1 MAESIKVFTS
11 VGWGPC
17 HMVKVY
23 LSRKGFD
30 YTEHNVSKDRDALK
44 ELVTMGY
51 RSTPVTVIGDEKVDG
66 YSPSKIDEALDTA
79 GFSAS

>member
-1 MAESIKVFTS
+1 
-11 VGWGPC
+11 
-17 HMVKVY
+17 MVKVY

-51 RSTPVTVIGDEKVDG
+51 RSTPVTVIGDEKVVG

-79 GFSAS
+79 GFSTS